1 VTYSYT
7 PVATNL
13 DRVRLWIFDTGPSP
27 MWFFADEEL
36 QSFLATEGGPHG
48 AAALACEILA
58 AGARSGRGG
67 RGALRSETGG
77 AGGAVTYDGEDYR
90 ALADYHREQAAKTGE
105 VPGGT
110 TAGAVATVFLGGVRP
125 ALFVLG
131 MHDFT
136 RMPRY
141 PGDVCARGD
150 RAEETAAATQAAAG
164 GTVVNEPVV
173 PTVPG

>member
-1 VTYSYT
+1 VSGSYT
-7 PVATNL
+7 PVATDR
-13 DRVRLWIFDTGPSP
+13 DRVRLYILDVGPDP
-27 MWFFADEEL
+27 YWLFADQEL
-36 QSFLATEGGPHG
+36 DAFLATEGGEHG

-90 ALADYHREQAAKTGE
+90 ALADYHREMAAKTGE

-110 TAGAVATVFLGGVRP
+110 TAGAAVATVFLGGVRP

-136 RMPRY
+136 RMLRY

-150 RAEETAAATQAAAG
+150 REAEAAATQATVG
-164 GTVVNEPVV
+164 GFVTNEPIA
-173 PTVPG
+173 PTVP

>member
-150 RAEETAAATQAAAG
+150 REAEAAATQAIVG
-164 GTVVNEPVV
+164 GFVTNEPVA
-173 PTVPG
+173 PTVP